1 VGFFIANPGQVSYTS
16 WFLDAFNYAI
26 MKRINVLNLSIGGP
40 DFMDQPFVDKVL
52 QVMSDLSLATVEAL
66 STIGVKSCTHI
77 LSWFFGCTHIFGHGL

>member
-1 VGFFIANPGQVSYTS
+1 MGYFGWVILGGFFIANPGQVSYTS

-52 QVMSDLSLATVEAL
+52 QLMSYLFLATGTVEAL
-66 STIGVKSCTHI
+66 STYHR
-77 LSWFFGCTHIFGHGL
+77 W